1 MFSLAAL
8 LGALAVRPNAAAKPI
23 VLLLS
28 LIPLFVVILI
38 YIFLAVSLRRT
49 FCWPPPYSFL
59 SPVCDSPKPPSQ
71 QIAPAKNHRPRQPRL
86 PFRKMQAHR
95 QKP

>member
-38 YIFLAVSLRRT
+38 YIFLGGFFAAHLLLATAILVFVAGLRLT
-49 FCWPPPYSFL
+49 KAT
-59 SPVCDSPKPPSQ
+59 V
-71 QIAPAKNHRPRQPRL
+71 PADR
-86 PFRKMQAHR
+86 AS
-95 QKP
+95 